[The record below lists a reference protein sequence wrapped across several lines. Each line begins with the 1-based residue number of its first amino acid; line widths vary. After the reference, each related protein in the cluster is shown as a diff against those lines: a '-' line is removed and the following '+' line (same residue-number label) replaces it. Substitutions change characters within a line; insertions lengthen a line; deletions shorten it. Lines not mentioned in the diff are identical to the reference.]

1 MVDETLKNKC
11 IQASKAIRRD
21 IIEMTYASGNVG
33 AHLGGS
39 LSMVEMLAVC
49 YLGIAKYDINDWE
62 WEQRD
67 RVILSKGHAAL
78 VLYAVFA
85 QAGIIPK
92 EILSEFK
99 KNGSILSGHP
109 SLNGLAGIEYASG
122 SLGQGLS
129 LAVGVS
135 LALKRKGNNK
145 SRVFVFMGDGE
156 CNEGSVW
163 EAAASA
169 AHFNLNTITAI
180 IDCNNIQ
187 YDGNTNDIMNMSPMV
202 QKWRDFGWDPVEV
215 DGHNV
220 EELIEAYKRESN
232 KPTVIIAHTVKGK
245 GVSFM
250 EGNWRYHNSRLSQNQ
265 YNEAIAELESDI

>member
-92 EILSEFK
+92 E
-99 KNGSILSGHP
+99 
-109 SLNGLAGIEYASG
+109 
-122 SLGQGLS
+122 
-129 LAVGVS
+129 
-135 LALKRKGNNK
+135 KG
-145 SRVFVFMGDGE
+145 RI
-156 CNEGSVW
+156 
-163 EAAASA
+163 ASA
-169 AHFNLNTITAI
+169 IGGAISENLMSKDVLEKNLLSDEMITKIRISINSFFETQKNNQETVREFLAHYLTANDTDRLIRGLKESLTDQVSTKLGEYNLGEQISEVV
-180 IDCNNIQ
+180 
-187 YDGNTNDIMNMSPMV
+187 MEV
-202 QKWRDFGWDPVEV
+202 QKKVKYVLEKTLELDEV
-215 DGHNV
+215 LVNV
-220 EELIEAYKRESN
+220 Y
-232 KPTVIIAHTVKGK
+232 VQGVK
-245 GVSFM
+245 VV
-250 EGNWRYHNSRLSQNQ
+250 
-265 YNEAIAELESDI
+265 D